1 MNLERLKAELIR
13 DEELRLVAYR
23 CTSGKLSVG
32 VGRNLDDCP
41 LTAEEIKVVG
51 HDGRSKPI
59 SRGAAVYLLDN
70 GLKSTIR
77 DLDRALP
84 WWREL
89 DEVRQRALA
98 NMAFNL
104 GLPRLLGFKK
114 MLYWL
119 EKGYYVSA
127 AAEALDS
134 RWSKQVGDRALRI
147 AAMILTGKEPK

>member
-1 MNLERLKAELIR
+1 MNLARLKAELCR
-13 DEELRLVAYR
+13 DEGLRLVAYR
-23 CTSGKLSVG
+23 CTKGKLTIG

-59 SRGAAVYLLDN
+59 SRGSALYLLDN
-70 GLKSTIR
+70 GIKSTIS
-77 DLDRALP
+77 DLNRAMP
-84 WWREL
+84 WWKTL
-89 DEVRQRALA
+89 DEVRRRALA

-114 MLYWL
+114 MLHWL

-134 RWSKQVGDRALRI
+134 KWSKQVGDRAIRI
-147 AAMILTGKEPK
+147 AAMIQTGKEPK